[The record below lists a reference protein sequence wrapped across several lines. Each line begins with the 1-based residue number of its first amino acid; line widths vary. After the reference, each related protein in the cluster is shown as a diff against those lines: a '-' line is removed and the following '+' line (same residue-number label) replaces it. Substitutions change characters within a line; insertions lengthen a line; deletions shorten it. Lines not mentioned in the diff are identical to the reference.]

1 MQSGFSEEEKREWLG
16 KHYKRGVKHCDVL
29 KTHVPL
35 IRAKFRAEHLALE
48 HMMLKLIAGGKGD
61 GVLKMMMAQFQE
73 SRDAHRGILFDNF
86 IDVPDGDTV
95 WVAGQGNPVTNL
107 DNNSDE
113 DNADKKAAS

>member
-1 MQSGFSEEEKREWLG
+1 M
-16 KHYKRGVKHCDVL
+16 

-48 HMMLKLIAGGKGD
+48 HMMLKLIATGKGE

-73 SRDAHRGILFDNF
+73 SRDAHRSILFDNF

-95 WVAGQGNPVTNL
+95 WKPGQGNPFSF
-107 DNNSDE
+107 DDE
-113 DNADKKAAS
+113 DENDAEPNENK

>member
-16 KHYKRGVKHCDVL
+16 KHYKRGGKHCDVL